1 MDLTVDK
8 ATDGIQRIDVWR
20 ALARGCSYPSWHS
33 RSERFQRVIGR
44 SLHSRLASD
53 ETQKKDNQLLYSKPK
68 VLFFILFWERMDTF
82 ALLSR
87 QESFS
92 GNVKYS
98 KGGKCDMRP
107 ETAQEK
113 EFHNLLPPD
122 LRERSHVAFG
132 YQENLRIIQSHLQK
146 FYGQRADWSQ
156 CVTAYFN
163 SQAYRDSCHSAKCCE
178 DMPTIS
184 ADQLYAMIR
193 EDENY
198 HSNAKKFLDL
208 NQKIQKGD
216 GCQDDIFCAAAMLGI
231 LPDHN
236 TFELFN
242 WIIRRQG
249 LSDQETQEIKGKIT
263 SNIGLFVMVLNL
275 FSTMFVPGIRL
286 TFPLIGTAIT
296 QQRSKFYYR
305 GESAFYGSSKPGMFR
320 GDSISP
326 MQHLANFLILDEAC
340 FFLKQF
346 DAVQKWFPSCVNYH
360 ALAQHYGI
368 KTPLLDITSD
378 LKTALFFA
386 CCNYE
391 HHQWRPMG
399 KRDFVYKKDRNG
411 AKDCRYGILYRT
423 PTEITDI
430 KWALITNETEGNLI
444 TPIGYQP
451 FMRCSA
457 QYGYMIYARDES
469 YNLLEDPLFDKFRF
483 EHDEDFCRWIFEEM
497 DCGSK
502 VYPLDDIPKIEEYM
516 EAIRNTHVISR
527 TAFENYCKKMH
538 YSKYEVQ
545 AIKHKLQ
552 KEGYTVSAGQVKYIR
567 NYNLR
572 KINKK
577 YSVEV
582 AYSKLDIPPSS
593 RPMVILPSNTLVEQ
607 DEDGNWILASSQS

>member
-1 MDLTVDK
+1 
-8 ATDGIQRIDVWR
+8 
-20 ALARGCSYPSWHS
+20 
-33 RSERFQRVIGR
+33 
-44 SLHSRLASD
+44 
-53 ETQKKDNQLLYSKPK
+53 
-68 VLFFILFWERMDTF
+68 
-82 ALLSR
+82 
-87 QESFS
+87 
-92 GNVKYS
+92 
-98 KGGKCDMRP
+98 MRP

-122 LRERSHVAFG
+122 LRERSHVTFG
-132 YQENLRIIQSHLQK
+132 YQENLRIIQSHLQM

-198 HSNAKKFLDL
+198 HFNAKKFLDL

-231 LPDHN
+231 LPDNN

-242 WIIRRQG
+242 WLIRRDG
-249 LSDQETQEIKGKIT
+249 LSEQETQEIKGKIT
-263 SNIGLFVMVLNL
+263 DNIGLYVMIISL
-275 FSTMFVPGIRL
+275 FSTLFEPGMQL
-286 TFPLIGTAIT
+286 TFPCIGTAMT
-296 QQRSKFYYR
+296 QQKNKYFYR
-305 GESAFYGSSKPGMFR
+305 GESAFYGSSKPGIYR
-320 GDSISP
+320 GNGISP
-326 MQHLANFLILDEAC
+326 MQQLANFLILDEAC
-340 FFLKQF
+340 IFLEQF
-346 DAVQKWFPSCVNYH
+346 DAVRRWSPSSVIYP

-368 KTPLLDITSD
+368 KTSLMDITSD

-391 HHQWRPMG
+391 NHQWRPME
-399 KRDFVYKKDRNG
+399 KKDFVYKKDKNG
-411 AKDCRYGILYRT
+411 AKDRRYGILYRT

-430 KWALITNETEGNLI
+430 KWALTTNETESELI

-457 QYGYMIYARDES
+457 QHGYMLYVRNES
-469 YNLLEDPLFDKFRF
+469 FDLLEDPLFDKFRF
-483 EHDEDFCRWIFEEM
+483 EHDENFCRWIFEEM
-497 DCGSK
+497 DCGNK

-516 EAIRNTHVISR
+516 EAIRDTHIISR
-527 TAFENYCKKMH
+527 TTFEALIKNAH
-538 YSKYEVQ
+538 YPEYEAR

-552 KEGYTVSAGQVKYIR
+552 KEGYTISTGQVKHIR
-567 NYNLR
+567 NYNIK

-582 AYSKLDIPPSS
+582 AYNKLDIHPSS
-593 RPMVILPSNTLVEQ
+593 RPMVILPSNTLV
-607 DEDGNWILASSQS
+607 

>member
-1 MDLTVDK
+1 M
-8 ATDGIQRIDVWR
+8 
-20 ALARGCSYPSWHS
+20 
-33 RSERFQRVIGR
+33 
-44 SLHSRLASD
+44 
-53 ETQKKDNQLLYSKPK
+53 
-68 VLFFILFWERMDTF
+68 
-82 ALLSR
+82 R
-87 QESFS
+87 Q
-92 GNVKYS
+92 
-98 KGGKCDMRP
+98 

-113 EFHNLLPPD
+113 AYHNLLPPEFK
-122 LRERSHVAFG
+122 ERAHVTFE
-132 YQENLRIIQSHLQK
+132 YQDNLRLIQYHLQK

-178 DMPTIS
+178 DIPTIS
-184 ADQLYAMIR
+184 PDQLYAMIR

-198 HSNAKKFLDL
+198 HSNAEKFLSL
-208 NQKIQKGD
+208 NQKIQNGD
-216 GCQDDIFCAAAMLGI
+216 GCQDDIFRAAAMLGI

-242 WIIRRQG
+242 WFICRDG
-249 LSDQETQEIKGKIT
+249 LSEQETQEIKDKIT
-263 SNIGLFVMVLNL
+263 DNIGLYVMIISL
-275 FSTMFVPGIRL
+275 FSTLFVPGMQL
-286 TFPLIGTAIT
+286 TFPLIGTAMT
-296 QQRSKFYYR
+296 QQKNKYFYR
-305 GESAFYGSSKPGMFR
+305 GESAFYGSSKPGIYR
-320 GDSISP
+320 GNGISP
-326 MQHLANFLILDEAC
+326 MQKLANFLILDEAC
-340 FFLKQF
+340 FFLDQF
-346 DAVQKWFPSCVNYH
+346 DAVRRWSPSCVNYH

-368 KTPLLDITSD
+368 KTSLMDITSD

-391 HHQWRPMG
+391 NHQWRPME
-399 KRDFVYKKDRNG
+399 KRDFVYKEDRNC

-457 QYGYMIYARDES
+457 QYGYMIYAGDES

-483 EHDEDFCRWIFEEM
+483 KHDEGFCRWIFEEM
-497 DCGSK
+497 DCGNK

-527 TAFENYCKKMH
+527 ATFENRVKKVGW
-538 YSKYEVQ
+538 SEYEAR

-552 KEGYTVSAGQVKYIR
+552 KEGYTISAGQVNHIR

-577 YSVEV
+577 YSAEV
-582 AYSKLDIPPSS
+582 AYNKLDIHPSS
-593 RPMVILPSNTLVEQ
+593 RPMIILSGDTLVEQ
-607 DEDGNWILASSQS
+607 DEEGNWILAPSQR